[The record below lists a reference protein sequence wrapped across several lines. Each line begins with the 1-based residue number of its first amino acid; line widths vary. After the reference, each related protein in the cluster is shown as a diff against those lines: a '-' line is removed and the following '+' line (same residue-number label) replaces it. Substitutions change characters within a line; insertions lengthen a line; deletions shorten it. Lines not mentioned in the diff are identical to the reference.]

1 MGLWQSEY
9 GFILITSNIRL
20 RALSN
25 LWKIL
30 TVAPSSSQCNHRI
43 HWTESH
49 KSSWK
54 RQQQQLMHLQHLD
67 HANAIHYSIWK
78 IKWHA
83 VFTLQKLSLISL
95 TKWIPLWVI
104 VKVPLGLGVLSSW
117 IKYFWMPSGPG
128 QPPYWA
134 ICHPCTKAWLFPIWI
149 IVLQKP
155 RASFEFTVVIFSIS

>member
-1 MGLWQSEY
+1 
-9 GFILITSNIRL
+9 
-20 RALSN
+20 
-25 LWKIL
+25 
-30 TVAPSSSQCNHRI
+30 
-43 HWTESH
+43 
-49 KSSWK
+49 
-54 RQQQQLMHLQHLD
+54 MHLQHLD
-67 HANAIHYSIWK
+67 HANVIHYSIWK

-134 ICHPCTKAWLFPIWI
+134 IRHPCTKAWLFSNLNYCPSEAKSLFWVYSCYFLNFLNTYMWVFFFFFYFSGWSNFTEEVDFTEGIW
-149 IVLQKP
+149 LLWFRKFLL
-155 RASFEFTVVIFSIS
+155 A